1 MYSVLVFCLSP
12 PEECLSSLWFR
23 NRTFLAK
30 PGLAEGGNDDLVF
43 TNFPRDEGGPP
54 SGLKEASRSGRVR
67 TFHAPKILLLL
78 LLILTAFKGKTA
90 SRDRLASFSFRMS
103 FL

>member
-1 MYSVLVFCLSP
+1 MYSVFVFCLSP

-43 TNFPRDEGGPP
+43 TNFPRDEGGP
-54 SGLKEASRSGRVR
+54 
-67 TFHAPKILLLL
+67 
-78 LLILTAFKGKTA
+78 
-90 SRDRLASFSFRMS
+90 SFRPQRGIPVREGAHVPCAENLVVVVVDS
-103 FL
+103 YGF